1 MFDNKR
7 PENNKCS
14 NMDNYLQL
22 RYEKNPSKIRYL
34 NSLESDNEDPKN
46 LDYLSDWH
54 NYDYSL

>member
-1 MFDNKR
+1 MKKT
-7 PENNKCS
+7 P
-14 NMDNYLQL
+14 
-22 RYEKNPSKIRYL
+22 PKIRYL